1 LETVVTSATMDVAA
15 SVSVAAVA
23 STQATGFTGNP
34 VTHARHVTIGIC
46 RWSLTPA

>member
-1 LETVVTSATMDVAA
+1 VVTSATIDVAA

-34 VTHARHVTIGIC
+34 ATHARHVTMGIC

>member
-1 LETVVTSATMDVAA
+1 VTSATMDVAA
-15 SVSVAAVA
+15 SINVTAVA

-34 VTHARHVTIGIC
+34 ATHARHVTMGIC